1 MSRFVSHYG
10 GLLRLWPWLSL
21 AGGALLFVLAV
32 GRLANV
38 PARFSNVE
46 METALPLFVQ
56 VALAG
61 GDRYLAANVG
71 VFRAMT
77 VSEANPP
84 PAALQVQGKVQADAA
99 WLNPAHEDNYYMAA
113 AILSWGDQVSA
124 ANEVLGQAVAGRP
137 FDFIPPFFLG
147 FNHYYFLHDPLTAA
161 SYVKL
166 AAERTDSAQNRQ
178 VFETTSARWTEQG
191 SRPEEAIRILTAMQR
206 ATRLPGVKQYL
217 GERIVSLNQLIDLR
231 QASER
236 YKTRYGRSPG
246 DLADLIKVGLVRKLP
261 PNPPGRAFV
270 LDDAGIPQLINLR
283 PPLRIRQ

>member
-1 MSRFVSHYG
+1 MSRLVSRYG
-10 GLLRLWPWLSL
+10 GGGRLWPWLSL

-77 VSEANPP
+77 VSETNPA
-84 PAALQVQGKVQADAA
+84 PAALLVQGKVQADAA
-99 WLNPAHEDNYYMAA
+99 WFNPAHEDNYYMAA
-113 AILSWGDQVSA
+113 AILSWGDQVAA
-124 ANEVLGQAVAGRP
+124 ANQVLGKAVAGRP

-161 SYVKL
+161 RYVKL

-178 VFETTSARWTEQG
+178 AFETTAARWTEQG
-191 SRPEEAIRILTAMQR
+191 SRPEEAIRILTAMQS
-206 ATRLPGVKQYL
+206 ATRLPGVKLYL
-217 GERIVSLNQLIDLR
+217 EERIVSLRQLIDLR
-231 QASER
+231 LACER
-236 YKTRYGRSPG
+236 YTSRYGRAPG
-246 DLADLIKVGLVRKLP
+246 ELSDLVRVGLVRKLP

-270 LDDAGIPQLINLR
+270 LDDTGVPQLVNLKSL
-283 PPLRIRQ
+283 PRIRQ